1 MYAKYTSLALHQL
14 LEVWIEVL
22 LYLDEEQAIRS
33 CAVLSNCL
41 SLPRRSNSYHLLW
54 RRLLARDFCLAD
66 FEDLGHLGIASTSD
80 TQEPWRLYRAL
91 AELRRRAAW
100 FPGPYGL
107 ARGRLLGWASLGKEF
122 RISYDLTVHE
132 RQGDSFGCVV
142 LFGSSFSEPVP
153 AFWLSPRSSR
163 VMANE
168 RWAGQ
173 SVFDE
178 LLASPELPLG
188 QRRRLAVQ
196 VCGECATFALDFPR
210 QLKFQGKVSMQD
222 ENWVPIY
229 AGSTTFPSK
238 CELAHVLLM
247 PPHRLGPLL
256 EIALRRLS
264 QVARSRGTCP
274 GDAAPA
280 SPVQSESSSA
290 TFWEEASGGESEAFT
305 EDIPVTFEGEEE
317 ELSDEQAASED
328 EDRDAPALPEL
339 FNEMRRRITT

>member
-1 MYAKYTSLALHQL
+1 MDAKYTSIALRQL
-14 LEVWIEVL
+14 LDVWIEVL

-33 CAVLSNCL
+33 CAVLSYHL
-41 SLPRRSNSYHLLW
+41 SLSKGSNTYHLLW
-54 RRLLARDFCLAD
+54 RRLLARDFCLGD
-66 FEDLGHLGIASTSD
+66 FEDLTELGIASTSD
-80 TQEPWRLYRAL
+80 VQEPWRLYHAL
-91 AELRRRAAW
+91 SELRRRTAW

-107 ARGRLLGWASLGKEF
+107 ARGRLLGWASLGNEF

-132 RQGDSFGCVV
+132 RQGDRFGCVV
-142 LFGSSFSEPVP
+142 VFGSSMSEPVP

-163 VMANE
+163 VMVND
-168 RWAGQ
+168 RWACQ

-196 VCGECATFALDFPR
+196 VCGDCATFALDFPR

-222 ENWVPIY
+222 EDWVPIY

-238 CELAHVLLM
+238 CELANVLLM

-256 EIALRRLS
+256 EISLRRLS
-264 QVARSRGTCP
+264 QVTRNRGSCP

-280 SPVQSESSSA
+280 SPPQSESSSA

-317 ELSDEQAASED
+317 EFSEEQATSED
-328 EDRDAPALPEL
+328 ELFEAPVLESWA
-339 FNEMRRRITT
+339 ITL